1 MILRLLEGIQ
11 RVAPI
16 ISLFNNTATAL
27 NPVSDWIDPSE

>member
-16 ISLFNNTATAL
+16 ISLFNNAATAI
-27 NPVSDWIDPSE
+27 NTVSDWIDPSE